1 MTTLLSMDI
10 FCFNFQGT
18 YISISYQVIV
28 IICLSVISYL
38 VYCCYQQK
46 YGATTK
52 MQNDIH
58 YSVEGLHVTYMSF
71 LLFLLMPAVLPV
83 VSSMQ
88 HRCSSYIVRGYFS
101 NRFSKQMFKYSVMFP
116 QRLQVELLPS
126 IWSH

>member
-1 MTTLLSMDI
+1 MDI

-52 MQNDIH
+52 RQNDIH
-58 YSVEGLHVTYMSF
+58 YSKEGLHVTYMSF

-83 VSSMQ
+83 VSSTQ
-88 HRCSSYIVRGYFS
+88 HRCSSYTEHGYFS
-101 NRFSKQMFKYSVMFP
+101 NIFSKQMFKYSVMFP

-126 IWSH
+126 I